1 MIVYWER
8 VNRLSVDLQKAGL
21 WKRIAAWLLD
31 AILISV
37 LAVGFGLGLS
47 ALLDYDGYSQTLESA
62 YTNYENQYGVS
73 FDIDQK
79 TYEAMTAQEKAVFDK
94 AYQAFTEDEQA
105 IKAYNMLISL
115 SLLITTIGILLAVLV
130 LEFIVPL
137 LLGNGATV
145 GKKVFSLGLIRTDG
159 VKINTMQLFVRALLG
174 KFTIET
180 MIPLY
185 LFLMMLWGLM
195 GIAGT
200 VLICGLGIT
209 QMLLYGFTRT
219 NSLLHDLLAGTV
231 VVDISSQRVFAS
243 TDDLIEYTKRVHA
256 EKAERQDY

>member
-1 MIVYWER
+1 MKRNDIKNAYDQMAPSPYAKDRMLEKILDR
-8 VNRLSVDLQKAGL
+8 SVEVKMGHSQIYEKIPETR
-21 WKRIAAWLLD
+21 WWTI
-31 AILISV
+31 IP
-37 LAVGFGLGLS
+37 AV
-47 ALLDYDGYSQTLESA
+47 
-62 YTNYENQYGVS
+62 
-73 FDIDQK
+73 
-79 TYEAMTAQEKAVFDK
+79 
-94 AYQAFTEDEQA
+94 
-105 IKAYNMLISL
+105 
-115 SLLITTIGILLAVLV
+115 LAVLV

-200 VLICGLGIT
+200 VIICGLGIT

>member
-1 MIVYWER
+1 M
-8 VNRLSVDLQKAGL
+8 NLLGVDLQKAGL

-31 AILISV
+31 AILLGV
-37 LAVGFGLGLS
+37 MAVGFGFGLS
-47 ALLDYDGYSQTLESA
+47 ALVDYDGYSKTLESA

-79 TYEAMTAQEKAVFDK
+79 TYEAMNEQERDHFDK
-94 AYQAFTEDEQA
+94 AYQALLADEQA
-105 IKAYNMLISL
+105 VKAYNMLLSL
-115 SLLITTIGILLAVLV
+115 SLLIITVGILLALLV
-130 LEFIVPL
+130 LEFLIPL

-145 GKKVFSLGLIRTDG
+145 GKKVFSLGLVRTDG
-159 VKINTMQLFVRALLG
+159 VKINTMQLLVRALLG

-185 LFLMMLWGLM
+185 LFLMMLWGVM
-195 GIAGT
+195 GITGT
-200 VLICGLGIT
+200 VIICGLGIA

-219 NSLLHDLLAGTV
+219 NSLLHDLLAGSV
-231 VVDISSQRVFAS
+231 VVDISSQRVFSS

-256 EKAERQDY
+256 EKAARQDY